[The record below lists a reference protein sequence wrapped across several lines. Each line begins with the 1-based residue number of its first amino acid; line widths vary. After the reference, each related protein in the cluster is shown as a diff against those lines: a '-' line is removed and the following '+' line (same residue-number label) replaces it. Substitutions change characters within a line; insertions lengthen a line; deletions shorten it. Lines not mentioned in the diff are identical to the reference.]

1 MSLADRIL
9 SEAHKKLKRGDLRS
23 KKMDYSEDTYT
34 RSPLLVEK
42 HMGFKK
48 LKASLAHKKHH
59 PSNPAAV
66 AAMIGRKKF
75 GKAKFQA
82 MAAKGRKAACYDE
95 SINAVAELKALSE
108 GLVDLRSAVLE
119 GIKK

>member
-1 MSLADRIL
+1 MSLSDRIL
-9 SEAHKKLKRGDLRS
+9 SKKKLSRGALKS
-23 KKMDYSEDTYT
+23 KKMAYSEDTYT
-34 RSPLLVEK
+34 RSPLLTER

-59 PSNPAAV
+59 PANPAAV

-95 SINAVAELKALSE
+95 SVNAIAELKALSE
-108 GLVDLRSAVLE
+108 GLVELRTAVTE